1 MVRLSRF
8 VLALAAL
15 TVGIVTQ
22 AIAGTVTCQQ
32 GSEAVCVA
40 YCDHVGGGMGSNPD
54 GTVSCHFQVLE
65 PKFDVKK
72 LNDNDW
78 LLVLVPKMVAP
89 PEKR

>member
-1 MVRLSRF
+1 
-8 VLALAAL
+8 
-15 TVGIVTQ
+15 
-22 AIAGTVTCQQ
+22 
-32 GSEAVCVA
+32 
-40 YCDHVGGGMGSNPD
+40 MGSNPD